1 MAIISFDG
9 RVNIAV
15 RIVSEKYPNA
25 QLLEAS
31 GVAMNGATTNPDQ
44 VEGLRVV
51 FANDNNTT
59 VIIKETSF
67 NEFAAPQLIQEPYLG
82 NVVLDWPVK
91 MDLAEANT
99 LKEAAGYTKPFNSVV
114 LRHPLV
120 PSAKHPYFIFG
131 IKNEPFVFVD
141 TVTKEVH
148 SGH

>member
-59 VIIKETSF
+59 VIR
-67 NEFAAPQLIQEPYLG
+67 N
-82 NVVLDWPVK
+82 
-91 MDLAEANT
+91 
-99 LKEAAGYTKPFNSVV
+99 
-114 LRHPLV
+114 
-120 PSAKHPYFIFG
+120 
-131 IKNEPFVFVD
+131 
-141 TVTKEVH
+141 
-148 SGH
+148 